1 MHKRI
6 KKMETGASIG
16 NIIDLDM
23 MKQLGLRL
31 GDYNTFMNSFMN
43 QDNTGFFTRKYA
55 KEHPYISVLGNIGGD
70 ILTGVALNK
79 GYNTIKNNINK
90 KRNLF

>member
-31 GDYNTFMNSFMN
+31 GDYNTFMNTSTNKIKSDIGNFKSS
-43 QDNTGFFTRKYA
+43 GFDLTNKNPFSNA
-55 KEHPYISVLGNIGGD
+55 KVYFLRILLIVLIID
-70 ILTGVALNK
+70 KIIHLVEL
-79 GYNTIKNNINK
+79 
-90 KRNLF
+90 RQ

>member
-31 GDYNTFMNSFMN
+31 GDYNTFMNTSTNKIKSDIGNFKDTKSDSDADERN
-43 QDNTGFFTRKYA
+43 PFSTA
-55 KEHPYISVLGNIGGD
+55 KGMFSQKTVDSV
-70 ILTGVALNK
+70 
-79 GYNTIKNNINK
+79 
-90 KRNLF
+90 RN